1 MEPNSFYKKNR
12 YLLMT
17 GTFMEYFDLMLYVH
31 MASMINEVFFD
42 TTTAFNQKWLPAF
55 SFCSTFLLKPFGG
68 LVLGYLGDKYG
79 RKSVLMFSTILMA
92 LCCLTIAILPSFA
105 QIGVAASVIVTFA
118 RILQGLSSIGE
129 ITSSEIYM
137 AENLSPP
144 TRYFNTA
151 LISYAGVVGMAAA
164 LLVAK
169 IVILLN
175 YNWRIIFLIGASIA
189 WFGYKLRINL
199 VESPEF
205 MNAKNKLKTLMNLD
219 PDTLEGKKEMKR
231 MCIDVMAR
239 ISSIKTKV
247 AYFCAFCGWPICFY
261 FSYVYCGGVL
271 KEQFN
276 FTKEMVIHHNFILS
290 LLNLAGLFF
299 WIYLTKFIHPLK
311 ILVFKL
317 FFYVPFLI
325 SVPYLLT
332 NAETPMN
339 IMFIQAIGV
348 VMGNSTIPA
357 KGIFI
362 MHFGTLERFKYSA
375 VLNGLSH
382 VLLYIATSFGLT
394 YFTAIFGN
402 YGILFISLLATSLF
416 IYGTYE
422 FINLEKASGDYN
434 RNFNDFSFRIHK

>member
-79 RKSVLMFSTILMA
+79 RKSVLMFSTLLMA
-92 LCCLTIAILPSFA
+92 LCCFTIAILPSFA
-105 QIGVAASVIVTFA
+105 QIGVAASVIVTLA

-175 YNWRIIFLIGASIA
+175 
-189 WFGYKLRINL
+189 
-199 VESPEF
+199 
-205 MNAKNKLKTLMNLD
+205 
-219 PDTLEGKKEMKR
+219 
-231 MCIDVMAR
+231 
-239 ISSIKTKV
+239 
-247 AYFCAFCGWPICFY
+247 
-261 FSYVYCGGVL
+261 
-271 KEQFN
+271 
-276 FTKEMVIHHNFILS
+276 
-290 LLNLAGLFF
+290 
-299 WIYLTKFIHPLK
+299 
-311 ILVFKL
+311 
-317 FFYVPFLI
+317 
-325 SVPYLLT
+325 
-332 NAETPMN
+332 
-339 IMFIQAIGV
+339 
-348 VMGNSTIPA
+348 
-357 KGIFI
+357 
-362 MHFGTLERFKYSA
+362 
-375 VLNGLSH
+375 
-382 VLLYIATSFGLT
+382 
-394 YFTAIFGN
+394 
-402 YGILFISLLATSLF
+402 
-416 IYGTYE
+416 
-422 FINLEKASGDYN
+422 
-434 RNFNDFSFRIHK
+434 